1 MQSLEVIRKVSHMSV
16 VDITSLDMKK
26 LNKHAVPYFKNII
39 YFSVLVFSL
48 LFFFFLFNPP
58 AIHAAPLSIGTA
70 PTSEILNLQPGDKY
84 HGEIV
89 IWNLSDTTTT
99 YDILIT
105 GFRQI
110 ENQPGTAIFL
120 SEEEEAKSLYSAAS
134 WIKVDRQEIELV
146 PNRNEK
152 IYYDI
157 IVPEDATKGEYN
169 VIIAFKSQTENQ
181 SLIGTG
187 TVSTLASGT
196 PILIKI
202 GKDFVEN
209 AELLGFTTDKSFYE
223 FPNVIFTT
231 RIKNLGDTHIS
242 PIGEIVL
249 TNMFDKEIARI
260 PFNENTQ
267 SIMRENTGNYE
278 SRWDFGKFLTNDNQ
292 IILGPIDAKLVAT
305 YKTFQPGFAPLVA
318 DLSFWVIPWR
328 YIAAALLII
337 TLLVIIVKTAK
348 KKKAEYKPLPK

>member
-1 MQSLEVIRKVSHMSV
+1 MCV
-16 VDITSLDMKK
+16 VDITRIKMKK
-26 LNKHAVPYFKNII
+26 LNIYSAPFFKNKM
-39 YFSVLVFSL
+39 YFVALVLFSL
-48 LFFFFLFNPP
+48 FSFCIFNPSYSY
-58 AIHAAPLSIGTA
+58 AAPLSIGTA
-70 PTSEILNLQPGDKY
+70 PVSEILNLQPGDKY

-89 IWNLSDTTTT
+89 VWNLSNTTTT
-99 YDILIT
+99 YDVLVT

-120 SEEEEAKSLYSAAS
+120 SKEEEAKNLYSAAS
-134 WIKVDRQEIELV
+134 WITVDRKEVELV

-157 IVPEDATKGEYN
+157 VVPKDATKGEYN
-169 VIIAFKSQTENQ
+169 VIIAFLSQSGNGG
-181 SLIGTG
+181 SLGTA
-187 TVSTLASGT
+187 TLTTLNSGT
-196 PILIKI
+196 PILIKV

-209 AELLGFTTDKSFYE
+209 AELLSFTTDKNFYE

-242 PIGEIVL
+242 PIGEIIL

-278 SRWDFGKFLTNDNQ
+278 STWDFGKFLTNDKQ
-292 IILGPIDAKLVAT
+292 IVLGPIDAKLVAT
-305 YKTFQPGFAPLVA
+305 YRTFQPGFAPLTA
-318 DLSFWVIPWR
+318 DTSFWILPWR
-328 YIAAALLII
+328 YIVAVLLII
-337 TLLVIIVKTAK
+337 ALLVIIVKTAK

>member
-1 MQSLEVIRKVSHMSV
+1 

-26 LNKHAVPYFKNII
+26 LNKDAAPYFKNLI
-39 YFSVLVFSL
+39 YFFVSVFSL
-48 LFFFFLFNPP
+48 LFSFFLFNPSK
-58 AIHAAPLSIGTA
+58 ILAAPLSIGTA
-70 PTSEILNLQPGDKY
+70 PTSEMLNLQVGEKY

-89 IWNLSDTTTT
+89 IWSLADRTIT
-99 YDILIT
+99 YDVIVT

-120 SEEEEAKSLYSAAS
+120 SEEEEARNLYSAAS
-134 WIKVDRQEIELV
+134 WITVDKQEIKLV
-146 PNRNEK
+146 PNKNEK

-157 IVPEDATKGEYN
+157 VVPQDATKGEYN
-169 VIIAFKSQTENQ
+169 VIIALKSQTGKKDLQ
-181 SLIGTG
+181 GTG
-187 TVSTLASGT
+187 VVSTLSSGT

-209 AELLGFTTDKSFYE
+209 AELLSFEAEKNFYE
-223 FPNVIFTT
+223 FPNVLFLT

-249 TNMFDKEIARI
+249 TNIFDKEIARI

-267 SIMRENTGNYE
+267 SIMRENIGNYE
-278 SRWDFGKFLTNDNQ
+278 STWDFGKFLTNDKQ
-292 IILGPIDAKLVAT
+292 LVLGPINAKLVAT
-305 YKTFQPGFAPLVA
+305 YRTFQPGFAPLTA
-318 DLSFWVIPWR
+318 EASFWVMPWR
-328 YIAAALLII
+328 YIVGALLIV
-337 TLLVIIVKTAK
+337 TLIVIIVKTAK

>member
-1 MQSLEVIRKVSHMSV
+1 M

-26 LNKHAVPYFKNII
+26 LNKDAAPYFKSII
-39 YFSVLVFSL
+39 YFVAPVFFL
-48 LFFFFLFNPP
+48 LFSFCLFNPSY
-58 AIHAAPLSIGTA
+58 AYAAPLSIGTA
-70 PTSEILNLQPGDKY
+70 PTSEMLNLQTGDKY

-89 IWNLSDTTTT
+89 IWSLADRTIT
-99 YDILIT
+99 YDVIVT

-120 SEEEEAKSLYSAAS
+120 SEEEEKKNLYSAAS
-134 WIKVDRQEIELV
+134 WITVDKKELVLV
-146 PNRNEK
+146 PNKNEK

-157 IVPEDATKGEYN
+157 VVPENATKGEYN
-169 VIIAFKSQTENQ
+169 VIIALKSQTGKKDLQ
-181 SLIGTG
+181 GTG
-187 TVSTLASGT
+187 VVSTLSSGT

-202 GKDFVEN
+202 GRDFVEN
-209 AELLGFTTDKSFYE
+209 AELLSFKTDKNFYE
-223 FPNVIFTT
+223 FPNILFLTK
-231 RIKNLGDTHIS
+231 IKNLGDTHIS
-242 PIGEIVL
+242 PVGEIVL
-249 TNMFDKEIARI
+249 TNIFDKEIARI

-278 SRWDFGKFLTNDNQ
+278 STWDFGKFLTNDKQ
-292 IILGPIDAKLVAT
+292 IVLGPIDAKLVTT
-305 YKTFQPGFAPLVA
+305 YRTFQPGFAPLTA
-318 DLSFWVIPWR
+318 ETSFWIIPWR

>member
-1 MQSLEVIRKVSHMSV
+1 MSV

-26 LNKHAVPYFKNII
+26 LNKDAAPYFKNII
-39 YFSVLVFSL
+39 YFVVSVFFSL
-48 LFFFFLFNPP
+48 FSFSLFNPSSTY
-58 AIHAAPLSIGTA
+58 AAPLSIGTA
-70 PTSEILNLQPGDKY
+70 PTSELLNLQAGDKY

-89 IWNLSDTTTT
+89 IWNLSDTTTV
-99 YDILIT
+99 YDVLVT

-120 SEEEEAKSLYSAAS
+120 SEEEEAKNLYSAAS
-134 WIKVDRQEIELV
+134 WVTVDRKEVELV

-157 IVPEDATKGEYN
+157 VVPKDATKGEYN
-169 VIIAFKSQTENQ
+169 VIIAFKSQTEDQ
-181 SLIGTG
+181 PLIGTG

-209 AELLGFTTDKSFYE
+209 AELLSFTTDKNFYE

-249 TNMFDKEIARI
+249 TNIFDKEVARI
-260 PFNENTQ
+260 PFNANTQ
-267 SIMRENTGNYE
+267 SLMRDNTGNYE
-278 SRWDFGKFLTNDNQ
+278 STWDFGKFLTNDKQ
-292 IILGPIDAKLVAT
+292 IVLGPIDAKLVAT
-305 YKTFQPGFAPLVA
+305 YRTFQPGFAPLTA
-318 DLSFWVIPWR
+318 ETSFWVLPWR
-328 YIAAALLII
+328 YIVAALLIV

>member
-1 MQSLEVIRKVSHMSV
+1 MSV
-16 VDITSLDMKK
+16 EDITRLEMKK
-26 LNKHAVPYFKNII
+26 LNKDAAPYSKNII
-39 YFSVLVFSL
+39 YFVVSVFFSL
-48 LFFFFLFNPP
+48 FSFCLFNPLN
-58 AIHAAPLSIGTA
+58 IYAAPLSIGTA
-70 PTSEILNLQPGDKY
+70 PTSETLNLQPGDKY

-99 YDILIT
+99 YDVLVT

-120 SEEEEAKSLYSAAS
+120 SEAEEAKNLYSAAS
-134 WIKVDRQEIELV
+134 WVKVDRKVIELV

-157 IVPEDATKGEYN
+157 VVPKDATKGEYN

-181 SLIGTG
+181 QIIGTG

-209 AELLGFTTDKSFYE
+209 AELLSFTTDKNFYE
-223 FPNVIFTT
+223 FPNVVFTT

-249 TNMFDKEIARI
+249 TNIFDKEIARI

-267 SIMRENTGNYE
+267 SLMRENTGNYE
-278 SRWDFGKFLTNDNQ
+278 STWDFGKFLTNDKQ
-292 IILGPIDAKLVAT
+292 IVLGPIDAKLVAT
-305 YKTFQPGFAPLVA
+305 YRTFQPGFAPLTA
-318 DLSFWVIPWR
+318 ETSFWVLPWR
-328 YIAAALLII
+328 YIVVALLII